1 MIKTYASPPLSP
13 YDRGADFGEHHAE
26 QIRQSLAAYER
37 LISGSGLTRSDMT
50 EFGARV
56 MTRVEPWSAAIASE
70 ISGIAAGAD
79 LPVGDVAALNARTE
93 LVAFAGLGNQK
104 ECSTVVRID
113 ESSHAIGAQTWDWHD
128 HLGDSW
134 FVWSIEHE
142 DGRVTH
148 TMTEYGI
155 LAKIGINSRRLAL
168 LLNFLHHE
176 RDAGTAGIPI
186 HLLARRVL
194 DDARDINE
202 AATILGAAEVSASTS
217 FTLLAS
223 DGRDATALSVEKSP
237 AGVGIVLPERGILC
251 HTNHFLNDVGGAG
264 DTAARTGPDSFFR
277 LEMLR
282 RRAADLDAD
291 VTEVLESHLGS
302 GGAICC
308 HPTGDSE
315 MGSRWETLAT
325 VVIDI
330 ARPAMTVYKGGP
342 CTRET
347 AARETFVG
355 SAPALQH

>member
-1 MIKTYASPPLSP
+1 MINTYTSPPLAP
-13 YDRGADFGEHHAE
+13 YDRGVDFGGHHAE
-26 QIRQSLAAYER
+26 QIRLSIAAYER
-37 LISGSGLTRSDMT
+37 LIAGTGLTREDMA
-50 EFGARV
+50 EFGEQV
-56 MTRVEPWSAAIASE
+56 LTRVEPWSPTIASE
-70 ISGIAAGAD
+70 VSGIAAGAD
-79 LPVGDVAALNARTE
+79 LPVGEVAALNARTE
-93 LVAFAGLGNQK
+93 LLAFAGFDKQK

-113 ESSHAIGAQTWDWHD
+113 DSSHAIGAQTWDWHD

-134 FVWSIEHE
+134 LVWSIEHE

-155 LAKIGINSRRLAL
+155 LAKIGINGSPLAL

-194 DDARDINE
+194 NEARDINE
-202 AATILGAAEVSASTS
+202 AATILGAADVSASTS
-217 FTLLAS
+217 FTLLAT
-223 DGRDATALSVEKSP
+223 DGRDATAMSVEKSP
-237 AGVGIVLPERGILC
+237 AGVGIVLPDHGVLC
-251 HTNHFLNDVGGAG
+251 HTNHFLDAVGAAG

-282 RRAADLDAD
+282 RRAAQLDTEA
-291 VTEVLESHLGS
+291 TEVLESHLGS

-308 HPTGDSE
+308 HPTDDAP

-325 VVIDI
+325 VVVDI
-330 ARPAMTVYKGGP
+330 ARPSMTVYQGGP

-347 AARETFVG
+347 AARETFVA
-355 SAPALQH
+355 SAPALQR